1 MRLLLLTLLG
11 TAMAAVTYLVFERM
25 GRRALVPMFL
35 RAVAWTALLVLL
47 ADLSCSDR
55 PGTTA
60 QPLVLLDRSLSFA
73 ADSASFATARD
84 SAARLGPVIDFGDE
98 RPGTDTALR
107 GRSELGA
114 ALISAL
120 ATGRPVTVVTDGEI
134 DDAGEIPPDLLR
146 QADVIGAPR
155 ALTLDAAL
163 QDVTGPARVTAGDT
177 AQFEFEARATAGY
190 HSDSLRLEVREGT
203 RVLSRKALVLQA
215 GATLHGTASLPTAA
229 LSPGEHL
236 LTIALAGAAD
246 AEPRD
251 DARLRLL
258 SVDGTPGVVLVA
270 SPPDFDSRALYRTL
284 KDVAHLPVKGFVR
297 LEAGRWREIA
307 TLNPVNEAEV
317 RQAAGR
323 ADLLVAKGYVK
334 DVIEGTRARGI
345 LRWSSG
351 EAGESL
357 IDGDWYLSDQRAG
370 PLAGALYGFPLDSF
384 PPATRLATVP
394 VTEGDWTALAAQLG
408 RRGAERPAVTGHA
421 SGTHRE
427 ATVAVDGL
435 WRWAFRG
442 GSSEA
447 AYRSLIGATVTWL
460 LGASDSSHAAAK
472 PARSVVE
479 RGRPVIFERTAAG
492 TTGSIPISLNG
503 QSSVR
508 DTLRFD
514 GAGRA
519 MLYLAPGRYRYR
531 LASGG
536 EGSVVVEQYS
546 DEWWPRSP
554 SLKPQHGQ
562 HQIPLES
569 GNARRLVWLFL
580 LCILALAGEW
590 FARRR
595 KGLR

>member
-1 MRLLLLTLLG
+1 
-11 TAMAAVTYLVFERM
+11 
-25 GRRALVPMFL
+25 
-35 RAVAWTALLVLL
+35 
-47 ADLSCSDR
+47 
-55 PGTTA
+55 
-60 QPLVLLDRSLSFA
+60 
-73 ADSASFATARD
+73 
-84 SAARLGPVIDFGDE
+84 E

-146 QADVIGAPR
+146 QVDVIGVPR
-155 ALTLDAAL
+155 ALIVDAAL
-163 QDVTGPARVTAGDT
+163 QDVNGPTRVTAGDT
-177 AQFEFEARATAGY
+177 AQFEFAAQATAGY
-190 HSDSLRLEVREGT
+190 HSDSLRIEVREGA
-203 RVLSRKALVLQA
+203 RVLSRKALALQA
-215 GATLHGTASLPTAA
+215 GATLHGTIPLPTAA

-236 LTIALAGAAD
+236 LTIALAGAGD

-258 SVDGTPGVVLVA
+258 TMDRTPGVVLVA
-270 SPPDFDSRALYRTL
+270 SPPDFDSRALYRAL

-307 TLNPVNEAEV
+307 TLKPVNEAEV

-323 ADLLVAKGYVK
+323 ADLLVAKGNVK
-334 DVIEGTRARGI
+334 DVTEGTRARGI

-357 IDGDWYLSDQRAG
+357 IDGDWYLSAPTAG
-370 PLAGALYGFPLDSF
+370 LLAGALYGFPLDSF

-394 VTEGDWTALAAQLG
+394 VTEGDWTALTAQLG
-408 RRGAERPAVTGHA
+408 RRGAERSALTGHT
-421 SGTHRE
+421 SGTRRE

-492 TTGSIPISLNG
+492 TTGSIPISLEG
-503 QSSVR
+503 QASVR

-514 GAGRA
+514 GAGRSR
-519 MLYLAPGRYRYR
+519 LYLAPGRYRYR

-554 SLKPQHGQ
+554 SIKSQHGQ
-562 HQIPLES
+562 HQIPRES